1 MSGPAWL
8 EFADHLGSI
17 VGAAAGVLSVVLVI
31 LHARTASPRR
41 SSVAAPSRWL
51 WVSVVCGLLAL
62 VVAVF
67 HFLGGRTFGLV
78 VPMSVAALVLG
89 AVSTAMYLVDRRRPL
104 LADQHP
110 LRALLTAQWEDAATH
125 RYQFFSGHAP
135 ALPKIY
141 VEQRAVTPADLT
153 GEAQPAVLTVPQLL
167 DRFDNALV
175 VAEPGMGKSTMVAL
189 IQHLQSRWWL
199 DAKRGTRLSRA
210 PFGPV
215 VPVAVPATAL
225 VDRRLPDALA
235 TAHRQGSRPNV
246 DAVNFTQPPLPG
258 TRWLIL
264 IDGVDEVLSGN
275 DRSDVVIRIAGWLHQ
290 SDPAQRFLVA
300 TRPLLFGEL
309 AEVKGRSVVEFALR
323 RFDSTDLETFA
334 ERWFAARAEG
344 GNGAAAARRY
354 LRAIAAARLGT
365 VVEVPLLATIAALV
379 FEHDQQRPLPS
390 SRTELYAEFVRH
402 LLAGR
407 PAAVEQRDRIRS
419 EFERYGDP
427 GRQFWAWLDRHLKN
441 LVESLADAQVTND
454 TLSLVEQAR
463 TWVRDHAPP
472 DTLDAVPDWDR
483 HVRAMLTSTSV
494 LVERGSGLAFTHRSL
509 AEFLAAGERARH
521 FDEAAWLADVRA
533 PNRRNLALFV
543 LGRRQYVPADPL
555 VETLLNSQD
564 TDVAIAGEI
573 LAEGIDVAGP
583 LRRRV
588 TDALLAQL
596 AAEDPTAPE
605 ALRVLIV
612 LCRDDDV
619 VAALRAIVADA
630 AARPWV
636 RLLIADAL
644 DEAAVT
650 SNSVQM
656 LVADPSLPGSVRHW
670 VQRTAPER
678 AGSRSTDAEAASAP
692 SHLQAFA
699 YRRALTEGHSE
710 PGYRLAVALELA
722 DAGDPSGITALR
734 GCCVD
739 SALRVDLRLQA
750 ARALL
755 RVAAAEHLDWVRRLT
770 TDGDRELDSRAAAA
784 TALLELD
791 DNDAEPLV
799 RQLLAMDDTL
809 ASRLPAMRI
818 ALDPATRPG
827 RSGRDR
833 IDEGL
838 FGVAGRNPMDGGVS
852 RSAEATGSGQ
862 IITFYS
868 YRGGTGRTMALAN
881 VAWILASNG
890 YRVAVLD
897 WDLESP
903 SLHRYYRPFLSDQA
917 LRTSPGLIDML
928 HTFTETWMA
937 TNDDLAA
944 VAEASADVSAY
955 ALRLGWAFPGNGLID
970 LIPPGRQDASYSG
983 AVATFEWSAFYERRD
998 GYALLEALRANLR
1011 RSYDFVLIDSRTGL
1025 GDVAGIATVQF
1036 PDTVVNCFTIS
1047 ETSIEGAVDVARSIG
1062 QTRPAN
1068 PVRVFPVPMRVDD
1081 GEMAKVEAGRAYARA
1096 RFDPMLT
1103 SSGRADLDRYWAEV
1117 EIPYKPFYAYE
1128 EILAVFGD
1136 RPGMGSSLLAAY
1148 ERLTSELTGIRLELP
1163 PMDDRDRVRWLAD
1176 FTRRPARSA
1185 STSLTISYAA
1195 PDRMWA
1201 EWIGAELESAGQPST
1216 LFEVRDWTA
1225 AMNGADRMVV
1235 VLTRDYLETAEAA
1248 DVGRVGGERPPHGP
1262 APFLLPI
1269 RVGAVRPPRA
1279 FAAIPSIDL
1288 VGMSEGPARE
1298 ALFAALQPPNPVRR
1312 VPGALPR
1319 MPTVAPKVWQVPPRN
1334 LEFVGRGTI
1343 LEALYERLAQHGTT
1357 VIQGMAGAGK
1367 TELAMEYAHRFASAY
1382 RLVWWVS
1389 AEDPRSI
1396 PAQLAQLEA
1405 ALGPDLTGNV
1415 LDHLDRTDHW
1425 LVIFDNVDDPETLR
1439 RFLPRGP
1446 GSVLITSRSAAWRD
1460 EVDVLELA
1468 GFERAESVKLIARR
1482 MPGLA
1487 PDDASTIAERLG
1499 DHPLALS
1506 LAGASLAT
1514 TAMPVPEFLESLDRM
1529 PTLQGASSTLGLTA
1543 QRLRAQRPA
1552 AYRLLELI
1560 ACFEQETTPI
1570 HVLLSPVVLEELER
1584 YEPDLEGST
1593 AALIRDIARLGLVR
1607 IDTDAATVST
1617 HQLVRR
1623 VIQEM
1628 LPDEQRAATRAI
1640 VGRLSDEGAPED
1652 RPALSGDFARAVEV
1666 ARDIWEERLSTGGAN
1681 DPGTLAAGHDLAVAL
1696 LLLGEFT
1703 EATERDWDTYG
1714 RRLRSLGPRHAATL
1728 LSEDS
1733 YGRDLR
1739 ELGDYDGSRSQ
1750 LARTL
1755 EIASGAFGTDHPLS
1769 LRVARNLALSLRRL
1783 GDLEE
1788 AHSLVTHARGRW
1800 AAIPGRQHPEA
1811 AACEA
1816 ELACICSALGDSDQ
1830 ARRHATAAVA
1840 VYRDT
1845 YGERHPLTQVV
1856 ANTLGVVLIGAGDL
1870 ADAREVLEECVERL
1884 RERLDE
1890 RHPYVLA
1897 AGLNYATTL
1906 GDSDRA
1912 RRLDQQAHALLAAR
1926 YGPRHPLTVAA
1937 ATNVAGGADDRA
1949 RLTVDLEPLVIGR
1962 ATGLWTDGD
1971 GRRRG

>member
-17 VGAAAGVLSVVLVI
+17 VGAAAGVLSVVLVL

-41 SSVAAPSRWL
+41 SAVAAPSRWL

-62 VVAVF
+62 LVAAL

-78 VPMSVAALVLG
+78 VPMSVAALALG
-89 AVSTAMYLVDRRRPL
+89 AASTAMHLVDRRRPL

-141 VEQRAVTPADLT
+141 VEQRAMTPADLT

-167 DRFDNALV
+167 DRPDNALV

-225 VDRRLPDALA
+225 VDSRLPDALA
-235 TAHRQGSRPNV
+235 RAHRQGSRLDV
-246 DAVNFTQPPLPG
+246 DAVNFTVPPLPG

-309 AEVKGRSVVEFALR
+309 AEVKGRSVAEFALR

-334 ERWFAARAEG
+334 ERWFAARTESG
-344 GNGAAAARRY
+344 DGAAAAQRY
-354 LRAIAAARLGT
+354 LRAIAAARLGA

-407 PAAVEQRDRIRS
+407 PAAVEQRDRIRA

-427 GRQFWAWLDRHLKN
+427 GRQFWTWLDRQLKN
-441 LVESLADAQVTND
+441 LVEHLADAQLTND

-463 TWVRDHAPP
+463 TWVRDHASP

-588 TDALLAQL
+588 IDALLAQL

-605 ALRVLIV
+605 ALRVLIA
-612 LCRDDDV
+612 LCRDEDV
-619 VAALRAIVADA
+619 VAALRAIVADV

-636 RLLIADAL
+636 RLLVADAL

-650 SNSVQM
+650 SGSVQS

-670 VQRTAPER
+670 VQRAAPER
-678 AGSRSTDAEAASAP
+678 AGARSTDAEAASAP

-722 DAGDPSGITALR
+722 DAGDPSGTTALR

-755 RVAAAEHLDWVRRLT
+755 RVAAADQLDWLRGLSA
-770 TDGDRELDSRAAAA
+770 DENRELDSRAAAV

-818 ALDPATRPG
+818 ALDPAARPG

-833 IDEGL
+833 IEEGL
-838 FGVAGRNPMDGGVS
+838 FRVGGRSLVDGGAS
-852 RSAEATGSGQ
+852 RSGEATGSGQ

-868 YRGGTGRTMALAN
+868 YKGGTGRTMALAN

-903 SLHRYYRPFLSDQA
+903 SLHRYYRPFLPDQA

-928 HTFTETWMA
+928 RTFAATRMETA
-937 TNDDLAA
+937 DDLAA
-944 VAEASADVSAY
+944 VAEASADVSSY
-955 ALRLGWAFPGNGLID
+955 ALRLGWAFPDNGLID
-970 LIPPGRQDASYSG
+970 LIPPGRQDAAYSRS
-983 AVATFEWSAFYERRD
+983 VATFDWSSFYERLN
-998 GYALLEALRANLR
+998 GYALFEALRAHLR

-1025 GDVAGIATVQF
+1025 GDFAGIATVQL
-1036 PDTVVNCFTIS
+1036 PDAVVNCFTIS
-1047 ETSIEGAVDVARSIG
+1047 ETSVEGAVAVARSIS
-1062 QTRPAN
+1062 QQRPGD
-1068 PVRVFPVPMRVDD
+1068 PVRMFPVPMRVED
-1081 GEMAKVEAGRAYARA
+1081 GERAKAEAGRVYARA

-1103 SSGRADLDRYWAEV
+1103 SSGRADLDRYWAEM

-1128 EILAVFGD
+1128 EILAAFGD
-1136 RPGMGSSLLAAY
+1136 VPGVRSSLLAAY
-1148 ERLTSELTGIRLELP
+1148 ERLTSEITGTRLKLP
-1163 PMDDRDRVRWLAD
+1163 PMDDRDRLRWLAD
-1176 FTRRPARSA
+1176 FTRYPTRSA
-1185 STSLTISYAA
+1185 SMALTISYAA
-1195 PDRMWA
+1195 SDRMWA
-1201 EWIGAELESAGQPST
+1201 EWIRAELESAGQPST
-1216 LFEVRDWTA
+1216 LFEVRDWRA
-1225 AMNGADRMVV
+1225 AMIDADRMVV
-1235 VLTRDYLETAEAA
+1235 VLTRDYLDAPEAA

-1262 APFLLPI
+1262 APYLLPI

-1319 MPTVAPKVWQVPPRN
+1319 MPTVAPEVWQVPPRN

-1343 LEALYERLAQHGTT
+1343 LEALYERLAEHGTA
-1357 VIQGMAGAGK
+1357 VVQGMAGTGK
-1367 TELAMEYAHRFASAY
+1367 TELAKEYAHRFASAY

-1389 AEDPRSI
+1389 TDDSRSI

-1405 ALGPDLTGNV
+1405 ALGLTGNL
-1415 LDHLDRTDHW
+1415 LDHLGRTDHW
-1425 LVIFDNVDDPETLR
+1425 LVVFDNVDDPETLR
-1439 RFLPRGP
+1439 QFLPRGP

-1460 EVDVLELA
+1460 ETDVLDLA
-1468 GFERAESVKLIARR
+1468 GFDRAESVTLITRQV
-1482 MPGLA
+1482 PGLA
-1487 PDDASTIAERLG
+1487 PSDAATIAERLG
-1499 DHPLALS
+1499 DHPLAVS
-1506 LAGASLAT
+1506 LAGSLLAT
-1514 TAMPVPEFLESLDRM
+1514 TATPVPEFLERLDSM
-1529 PTLQGASSTLGLTA
+1529 PTRHGVSSTLGLTA

-1560 ACFEQETTPI
+1560 ACFEQETIPI
-1570 HVLLSPVVLEELER
+1570 RALSSPVFLDELDR

-1617 HQLVRR
+1617 HDLVRR

-1628 LPDEQRAATRAI
+1628 MPDEQLAATRAI
-1640 VGRLSDEGAPED
+1640 VGRLSAEGAPED
-1652 RPALSGDFARAVEV
+1652 RPDLSGDFQRAVEV
-1666 ARDIWEERLSTGGAN
+1666 ARDTWEKRLSTGGVN
-1681 DPGTLAAGHDLAVAL
+1681 DPQTLAASHDLAVAL
-1696 LLLGEFT
+1696 LLLGEHT

-1755 EIASGAFGTDHPLS
+1755 EIASSEFGTDHPLS

-1783 GDLEE
+1783 GDLEQ
-1788 AHSLVTHARGRW
+1788 AHLLVTHAHDRW
-1800 AAIPGRQHPEA
+1800 AATLGRQHPET
-1811 AACEA
+1811 AACAA
-1816 ELACICSALGDSDQ
+1816 ELACICSALGDSHQ
-1830 ARRHATAAVA
+1830 AEWQATAAVA
-1840 VYRDT
+1840 AYRNT
-1845 YGERHPLTQVV
+1845 YGKDHPLTQVV
-1856 ANTLGVVLIGAGDL
+1856 ANTLGVVLIGAGDRTG
-1870 ADAREVLEECVERL
+1870 ARGVLEECVGRL

-1897 AGLNYATTL
+1897 AELNHAATL
-1906 GDSDRA
+1906 DDSDQA
-1912 RRLDQQAHALLAAR
+1912 RRLDEQAHTLLAAR
-1926 YGPRHPLTVAA
+1926 YGPHHPLTTAA
-1937 ATNVAGGADDRA
+1937 ATNAARAADDRA

-1962 ATGLWTDGD
+1962 ATAPWTDLD